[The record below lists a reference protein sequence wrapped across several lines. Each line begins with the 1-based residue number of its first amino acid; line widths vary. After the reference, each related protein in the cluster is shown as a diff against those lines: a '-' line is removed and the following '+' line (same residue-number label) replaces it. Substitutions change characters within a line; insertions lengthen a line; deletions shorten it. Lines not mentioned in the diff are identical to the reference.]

1 MKIELIGIKTMPIK
15 KRNMTDCLIIGAG
28 SSKNK
33 ADDYSHL
40 FSISANLHY
49 SNANI
54 IFAQDD
60 PILDQILRKGVDGFR
75 TQPVFT
81 TPQKYKK
88 YSDHYRCLE
97 FDYRKIYNCGSLSS
111 GLNAVV
117 LAQFFGFRHIV
128 LAGFNFEEKISN
140 YSEMFET
147 IRGKTTYTFL

>member
-1 MKIELIGIKTMPIK
+1 
-15 KRNMTDCLIIGAG
+15 MTECLIVGAG
-28 SSKNK
+28 SSKPK
-33 ADDYSHL
+33 AVEYSYL

-49 SNANI
+49 PNANI

-88 YSDHYRCLE
+88 YSDHYRCIE

-117 LAQFFGFRHIV
+117 LAQFLGFSHIV
-128 LAGFNFEEKISN
+128 LAGFNFNEKDSN
-140 YSEMFET
+140 YADMFQT
-147 IRGKTTYTFL
+147 IKGKTTYTFL